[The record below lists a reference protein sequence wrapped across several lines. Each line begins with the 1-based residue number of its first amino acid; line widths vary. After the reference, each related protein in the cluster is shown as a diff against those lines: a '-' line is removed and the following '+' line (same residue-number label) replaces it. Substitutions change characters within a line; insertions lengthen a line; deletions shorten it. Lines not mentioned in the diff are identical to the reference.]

1 MVQVWPGCLLCAL
14 FWECPTRRMPQ
25 RWSVTCCRDLW
36 AGNSSEWLNIFRL
49 FPFAVIY
56 IWGVTLCSR
65 ISWLLYSHAVKASG
79 SRKTTEQHTLVV
91 NDNRYVI
98 DSAMKRAAVQGC
110 RAACRGTITV
120 GMLLHSSYIKKV
132 ILISSC
138 CRATLWLS
146 LAEET
151 RMHHSDFLVE

>member
-1 MVQVWPGCLLCAL
+1 MTGMSSMWVVLGMSNQEDAPKMIHDMLLEICGL
-14 FWECPTRRMPQ
+14 GWEQLR
-25 RWSVTCCRDLW
+25 V
-36 AGNSSEWLNIFRL
+36 WLNIFRL

-65 ISWLLYSHAVKASG
+65 ISWLLYSHAVNASG

-91 NDNRYVI
+91 NDNRYDI

-110 RAACRGTITV
+110 RVACRGTIAV
-120 GMLLHSSYIKKV
+120 GMLLHSSYIKKF

-151 RMHHSDFLVE
+151 RMHHNDFLVE